1 MNMRT
6 LSLAALTLLDVPPP
20 EQVRIAA
27 RTGFTHVGLRLL
39 PATPTDP
46 DYDMLGDTPAVR
58 ATLAALMETGI
69 RVSDVEIVR
78 LTPGFTLDD
87 RLQRFME
94 TAARLGA
101 RQVLVAGNDNNLQR
115 SADNLAILAAASRP
129 YGLTMNL
136 EPMPWTQLRTI
147 ADAQAL
153 IAACGRED
161 IGILVDALHFWRAGE
176 SLAAL
181 SSLPAHQLNY
191 MQLCDGA
198 AQRPESEQELIR
210 QARSARNVPGEG
222 GLDLHGLMSA
232 LPATLPVSLEVPL
245 DGEQGALPPL
255 QRAQVLFNAA
265 QPYLRAC
272 ASGIRYDTD
281 STPGCQRV
289 N

>member
-39 PATPTDP
+39 PATPADP
-46 DYDMLGDTPAVR
+46 DYDILGDTPAVR
-58 ATLAALMETGI
+58 ATLSALMETGI

-101 RQVLVAGNDNNLQR
+101 GQVLVAGNDDNLQR
-115 SADNLAILAAASRP
+115 SADNLAILAAAGRP

-147 ADAQAL
+147 ADAQAM
-153 IAACGRED
+153 IAASGRED

-181 SSLPAHQLNY
+181 SSLPAHHLNY

-210 QARSARNVPGEG
+210 QARSAQRARGRRSGSARSNVGPARNAA
-222 GLDLHGLMSA
+222 GLPRSAARRRAGRLAAAPAGAITVQCRAA
-232 LPATLPVSLEVPL
+232 LPALLRIRNTL
-245 DGEQGALPPL
+245 
-255 QRAQVLFNAA
+255 
-265 QPYLRAC
+265 
-272 ASGIRYDTD
+272 
-281 STPGCQRV
+281 
-289 N
+289 

>member
-1 MNMRT
+1 VGSPSRVGKAKAPLELLVVGN
-6 LSLAALTLLDVPPP
+6 LFPQFLYFTLLS
-20 EQVRIAA
+20 RN
-27 RTGFTHVGLRLL
+27 LNS
-39 PATPTDP
+39 
-46 DYDMLGDTPAVR
+46 
-58 ATLAALMETGI
+58 ALI
-69 RVSDVEIVR
+69 PNRD
-78 LTPGFTLDD
+78 
-87 RLQRFME
+87 
-94 TAARLGA
+94 
-101 RQVLVAGNDNNLQR
+101 AGNDDNLQR
-115 SADNLAILAAASRP
+115 SADNLAILAAAGRP

-147 ADAQAL
+147 ADAQAM
-153 IAACGRED
+153 IAASGRED

-181 SSLPAHQLNY
+181 SSLPAHRLNY

-255 QRAQVLFNAA
+255 QRAQLLFNAA
-265 QPYLRAC
+265 QPYLRSC
-272 ASGIRYDTD
+272 A
-281 STPGCQRV
+281 
-289 N
+289 

>member
-1 MNMRT
+1 MNKRT

-101 RQVLVAGNDNNLQR
+101 GQVLVAGNDDNLQR
-115 SADNLAILAAASRP
+115 SADNLAILAAAGRP
-129 YGLTMNL
+129 FGLTMNL
-136 EPMPWTQLRTI
+136 EPMPWTQLRNI
-147 ADAQAL
+147 AAAQAL
-153 IAACGRED
+153 I
-161 IGILVDALHFWRAGE
+161 
-176 SLAAL
+176 AAL
-181 SSLPAHQLNY
+181 SSLPAHHLNY

-198 AQRPESEQELIR
+198 AQKPESEQELIR

-255 QRAQVLFNAA
+255 QRAQLLFDAA

-272 ASGIRYDTD
+272 A
-281 STPGCQRV
+281 
-289 N
+289 

>member
-1 MNMRT
+1 MNKRT

-101 RQVLVAGNDNNLQR
+101 GQVLVAGNDDNLQR
-115 SADNLAILAAASRP
+115 SADNLAILAAAGRP
-129 YGLTMNL
+129 FGLTMNL
-136 EPMPWTQLRTI
+136 EPMPWTQLRNI
-147 ADAQAL
+147 AAAQAL
-153 IAACGRED
+153 IAASGRED

-181 SSLPAHQLNY
+181 SSLPAHHLNY

-198 AQRPESEQELIR
+198 AQRPESE
-210 QARSARNVPGEG
+210 
-222 GLDLHGLMSA
+222 
-232 LPATLPVSLEVPL
+232 
-245 DGEQGALPPL
+245 
-255 QRAQVLFNAA
+255 
-265 QPYLRAC
+265 
-272 ASGIRYDTD
+272 
-281 STPGCQRV
+281 
-289 N
+289 

>member
-1 MNMRT
+1 MNKRT

-101 RQVLVAGNDNNLQR
+101 GQVLVAGNDDNLQR
-115 SADNLAILAAASRP
+115 SADNLAILAAAGRP
-129 YGLTMNL
+129 FGLTMNL
-136 EPMPWTQLRTI
+136 EPMPWTQLRNI
-147 ADAQAL
+147 AAAQAL
-153 IAACGRED
+153 IAASGGKTSAFWWTLSISGARENRSPPSPACPRIISTICNSAMARRRGR
-161 IGILVDALHFWRAGE
+161 RA
-176 SLAAL
+176 SRNL
-181 SSLPAHQLNY
+181 
-191 MQLCDGA
+191 
-198 AQRPESEQELIR
+198 
-210 QARSARNVPGEG
+210 SAR
-222 GLDLHGLMSA
+222 
-232 LPATLPVSLEVPL
+232 PAR
-245 DGEQGALPPL
+245 
-255 QRAQVLFNAA
+255 RATCRGKAVWI
-265 QPYLRAC
+265 C
-272 ASGIRYDTD
+272 M
-281 STPGCQRV
+281 V
-289 N
+289 

>member
-1 MNMRT
+1 MNKRT

-101 RQVLVAGNDNNLQR
+101 GQVLVAGNDDNLQR
-115 SADNLAILAAASRP
+115 SADNLAILAAAGRP
-129 YGLTMNL
+129 FGLTMNL
-136 EPMPWTQLRTI
+136 EPMPWTQLRNI
-147 ADAQAL
+147 AAAQAL
-153 IAACGRED
+153 IAASGRED
-161 IGILVDALHFWRAGE
+161 IGILVDARENRSPPSPACPRIISTICNSAMARRRGRRA
-176 SLAAL
+176 SRNL
-181 SSLPAHQLNY
+181 
-191 MQLCDGA
+191 
-198 AQRPESEQELIR
+198 
-210 QARSARNVPGEG
+210 SAR
-222 GLDLHGLMSA
+222 
-232 LPATLPVSLEVPL
+232 PAR
-245 DGEQGALPPL
+245 
-255 QRAQVLFNAA
+255 RATCRGKAVWI
-265 QPYLRAC
+265 C
-272 ASGIRYDTD
+272 M
-281 STPGCQRV
+281 V
-289 N
+289 